1 MVIRK
6 MADVKSKR
14 STRADRAAQTRL
26 RMVRAA
32 YELFTERGYQATTL
46 TALARRA
53 GVSQQTIYNSV
64 GGKAAVLKAVYDV
77 QLAGDDDPI
86 AMTERPEFR
95 AVQSQRSRAA
105 TLRAYAALS
114 RMITGRVG
122 SVLGAVFVDGAASD
136 AELRAGRSSSCAYGS
151 NRWAFSASVNASPAH
166 DTRTEITRASV
177 DAIWTLT
184 APEIADRLVRR
195 CQWSLNDY
203 ETWLAHALISG
214 LRPRH

>member
-1 MVIRK
+1 MSSGRRY
-6 MADVKSKR
+6 DSSR
-14 STRADRAAQTRL
+14 RADAARETR
-26 RMVRAA
+26 RRIIAA
-32 YELFTERGYQATTL
+32 ARHELLERGYQATTL

-77 QLAGDDDPI
+77 QLAGDDAPI

-122 SVLGAVFVDGAASD
+122 SVLGAVFVDGAGSD
-136 AELRAGRSSSCAYGS
+136 AELRAFLATIDRERRTGNTG
-151 NRWAFSASVNASPAH
+151 VV
-166 DTRTEITRASV
+166 TRIRDRFGLPEGLSLERAV

>member
-1 MVIRK
+1 MSSGRRY
-6 MADVKSKR
+6 DSSR
-14 STRADRAAQTRL
+14 RADAAWETR
-26 RMVRAA
+26 RRIIAA
-32 YELFTERGYQATTL
+32 ARHELLERGYQASTL
-46 TALARRA
+46 AGLARRA
-53 GVSQQTIYNSV
+53 RVSQQTIYNSV

-114 RMITGRVG
+114 RTIFGRVG
-122 SVLGAVFVDGAASD
+122 SLLGAVFVDGAGSD
-136 AELRAGRSSSCAYGS
+136 AELRA
-151 NRWAFSASVNASPAH
+151 FLASIDRERRAGNTSVV
-166 DTRTEITRASV
+166 TRIRDRFGLPEGLSLERAV